1 MPRTKSSDPNT
12 VKNQVIRLRVNGAE
26 AEIFKQK
33 AVEAG
38 CRTISEYI
46 RKMCIPINE
55 ETKKDSNKN

>member
-12 VKNQVIRLRVNGAE
+12 VKNQVIRLRVNKAE
-26 AEIFKQK
+26 VEIFKQK

-46 RKMCIPINE
+46 RKMCLPLNE
-55 ETKKDSNKN
+55 DNKIESNKS